1 MVAGAV
7 VAAAC
12 QPLEEHGERAP
23 DLSRLQAQFDSTL
36 AAYAQADFAGSV
48 LLAVGDSIIFVSG
61 SDSLGVGAEAS
72 AARFWI
78 ASITKSFTAAA
89 IVRLQQDGLLRTTQ
103 PLRDFVPSVPPDKR
117 SITLYH
123 LLTHT
128 SGLANAYRAL
138 DESDRSTMLAQ
149 VLAEPLADSVG
160 ASFRYA
166 DDNYSVLAAVVE
178 LVSGTSYEEYLG
190 RTFLEPSGMV
200 KSGFWMETESIYPTP
215 HPIEYVQD
223 RNNWTFKGAGGMSS
237 TVTDLFRWTRALSD
251 TVVVK
256 LRAIPRRKSRYRKG
270 RQNARLAPPQEF
282 PLKRPRPPVCSRV
295 LDDRA
300 LRARPC
306 QPTQTTS

>member
-1 MVAGAV
+1 M
-7 VAAAC
+7 AAAC
-12 QPLEEHGERAP
+12 QPLEEQGDRSP

-160 ASFRYA
+160 ASFRHA

-200 KSGFWMETESIYPTP
+200 ESG
-215 HPIEYVQD
+215 
-223 RNNWTFKGAGGMSS
+223 SS
-237 TVTDLFRWTRALSD
+237 
-251 TVVVK
+251 
-256 LRAIPRRKSRYRKG
+256 P
-270 RQNARLAPPQEF
+270 
-282 PLKRPRPPVCSRV
+282 
-295 LDDRA
+295 
-300 LRARPC
+300 RARGC
-306 QPTQTTS
+306 ARSTHKKEHHSVFRDDYVHLTRHFLMG